1 MDIDVKETPEYKM
14 ILALD
19 RCIDNINEIL
29 KILERLGKSYGTA

>member
-19 RCIDNINEIL
+19 RCIAANNEIL
-29 KILERLGKSYGTA
+29 KILERLGKNDGTA